1 MPALSNVAITDTFD
15 TWRVRTNQII
25 LKTNDY
31 DTTIANSYIKANTAN
46 YYAYLVDANA
56 TAAFSKANTA
66 NYYAYLVDANTNAVF
81 SLANSV
87 NIISVNAWNKAN
99 TANVIAK
106 LGYDQ
111 ANAANIVA
119 SSSYDTTNLAFSRAN
134 VSYTQA
140 NTAYTQANL
149 VFGQANT
156 AYTQANLVFGQAN
169 TAYNKANS
177 ANYYAYLVDANTNA
191 AFAKANA
198 ALANTSGI
206 TFAGN
211 MTITGNLTALSYNT
225 SSDERLKFIINTAP
239 SGVSV
244 LSPKQYEMISHPG
257 IRRYGFVAQEVQ
269 NTFPD
274 LVSTDETGMLT
285 LNYLD
290 IIALMIQEI
299 KDLKTTVQEIQK
311 KVSN

>member
-134 VSYTQA
+134 VSYT
-140 NTAYTQANL
+140 
-149 VFGQANT
+149 QANT